1 MYVYI
6 YICFHLC
13 LPWQQSPFSSQKT
26 AEGEQERERER
37 ERERGKKGPRNSS
50 VSRLL
55 FIHLFTHSLVYL
67 FISPPSL
74 ESVLYHSRH
83 FSALFRKG
91 AAWAFGRPASRKEDD
106 VNKHFIS
113 FHFFS
118 FRFVLFA
125 LSIRLV
131 PFFILGRFPLVY
143 SIHFIRLVCLFVCLS
158 IGLLACRPL
167 QETITTAKL
176 KETPSVCIFFLSL
189 SLSQRHLP
197 LFPFLK
203 SARVRLFIHRPELYA
218 SISDSA
224 QAKRD
229 AHWLVPHSFIVAWV
243 KKEREKESIGADRQG
258 PKERERERER
268 ERASAG
274 TRVILQTVYS
284 T

>member
-1 MYVYI
+1 MYI

-113 FHFFS
+113 FLFFS
-118 FRFVLFA
+118 FRFVCFIYSSCPLFHTRP
-125 LSIRLV
+125 LSSRLFHTFHS
-131 PFFILGRFPLVY
+131 PG
-143 SIHFIRLVCLFVCLS
+143 LFVCLS
-158 IGLLACRPL
+158 IYRSACLSPTSGDHHDCQVERDPL
-167 QETITTAKL
+167 CLHFFFSLSLFLRGICL
-176 KETPSVCIFFLSL
+176 FFLS
-189 SLSQRHLP
+189 SSRRACGC
-197 LFPFLK
+197 
-203 SARVRLFIHRPELYA
+203 S
-218 SISDSA
+218 
-224 QAKRD
+224 
-229 AHWLVPHSFIVAWV
+229 
-243 KKEREKESIGADRQG
+243 SIGLSFTLR
-258 PKERERERER
+258 
-268 ERASAG
+268 
-274 TRVILQTVYS
+274 
-284 T
+284 